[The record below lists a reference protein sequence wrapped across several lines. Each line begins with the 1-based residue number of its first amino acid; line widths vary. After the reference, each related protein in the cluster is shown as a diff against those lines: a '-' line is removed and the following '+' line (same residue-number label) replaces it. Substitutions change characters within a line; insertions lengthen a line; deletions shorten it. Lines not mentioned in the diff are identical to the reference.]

1 MIYTKQ
7 RRNEMKT
14 ISINDL
20 KDFKIGHAQNEE
32 KGTGCTVIIAEK
44 GAVAGVDVRGGGPAT
59 RETDLLN
66 PKNTVQEIHAVTL
79 SGGSAFGLE
88 ASSGVMQYLSEKG
101 IGFDLKDI
109 YIPIVCQASLFDCS
123 VGDVKAY
130 PNKEMGYQA
139 CINSE
144 KAQDLQ
150 GNIGAG
156 CGASVGKYFGFDKAM
171 KTGLGTYALQV
182 GDLQVGAVVAVNA
195 CGDIY
200 EANSNKRLAG
210 AYDYEKK
217 KEIDTIQALLDGP
230 ESQTNPHQNTTI
242 GCIITNAKL
251 NKAQMNKIASVLH
264 NAYAH
269 CIHPVAMANDGD
281 TIFTMTSQKVEAD
294 QDIVS
299 ILSVLAME
307 KAIENAAKKAQSAFG
322 LSSYSDLF

>member
-1 MIYTKQ
+1 MKQ
-7 RRNEMKT
+7 

-20 KDFKIGHAQNEE
+20 KDFKIGHAQDSE

-59 RETDLLN
+59 RETDLLD

-88 ASSGVMQYLSEKG
+88 ASSGVMQYLSERG
-101 IGFDLKDI
+101 IGFNLKDI

-139 CINSE
+139 CIHSE
-144 KAQDLQ
+144 KSEDLQ

-156 CGASVGKYFGFDKAM
+156 CGASVGKCFGFDKAM
-171 KTGLGTYALQV
+171 KTGLGTCAYQV
-182 GDLQVGAVVAVNA
+182 GDLQVGAIVAVNA
-195 CGDIY
+195 CGDVY
-200 EANSNKRLAG
+200 QANSKYRLAG
-210 AYDYEKK
+210 AYNYET
-217 KEIDTIQALLDGP
+217 KEEINTIDALLEGV
-230 ESQTNPHQNTTI
+230 EVQTNEHQNTTI

-251 NKAQMNKIASVLH
+251 NKAQMNKIATISH

-269 CIHPVAMANDGD
+269 CIHPVAMSNDGD
-281 TIFTMTSQKVEAD
+281 TIFTMASQKVEAE
-294 QDIVS
+294 QDIVA
-299 ILSVLAME
+299 ILAVKAME
-307 KAIENAAKKAQSAFG
+307 SAIENAAKKAQPAFG
-322 LSSYSDLF
+322 LSTYSKLL

>member
-1 MIYTKQ
+1 MKQ
-7 RRNEMKT
+7 

-20 KDFKIGHAQNEE
+20 KDFKIGHAQDLE

-59 RETDLLN
+59 RETDLLD

-88 ASSGVMQYLSEKG
+88 ASSGVMQYLSERG
-101 IGFDLKDI
+101 IGFNLKDI

-130 PNKEMGYQA
+130 PNKKMGYQA
-139 CINSE
+139 CIHSE
-144 KAQDLQ
+144 KSEDLQ

-171 KTGLGTYALQV
+171 KTGLGTCAYQV
-182 GDLQVGAVVAVNA
+182 GDLQVGAIVAVNA
-195 CGDIY
+195 CGDVY
-200 EANSNKRLAG
+200 QANSKYRLAG
-210 AYDYEKK
+210 AYNYET
-217 KEIDTIQALLDGP
+217 KEEINTIDALLEGV
-230 ESQTNPHQNTTI
+230 EVQTNEHQNTTI

-251 NKAQMNKIASVLH
+251 NKAQMNKIATISH

-269 CIHPVAMANDGD
+269 CIHPVAMSNDGD
-281 TIFTMTSQKVEAD
+281 TIFTMASQKVEAE
-294 QDIVS
+294 QDIVA
-299 ILSVLAME
+299 ILAVKAME
-307 KAIENAAKKAQSAFG
+307 SAIENAAKKAQPAFG
-322 LSSYSDLF
+322 LSTYSKLL